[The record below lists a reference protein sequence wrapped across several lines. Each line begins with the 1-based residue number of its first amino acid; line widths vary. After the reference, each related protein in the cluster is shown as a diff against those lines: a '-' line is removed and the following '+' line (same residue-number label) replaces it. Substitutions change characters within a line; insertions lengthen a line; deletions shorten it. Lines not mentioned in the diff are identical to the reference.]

1 MANINGTNRNDI
13 INATAGNDAIN
24 GGAGD
29 DTINAGEGN
38 NAVDGGSGNDSITAG
53 AGNDV
58 IDGGSGNDV
67 INAGNGNNT
76 VDGGSG
82 NDNITTGS
90 GNDSI
95 DGESGNDTIFAGAGK
110 DVILAGEGNDT
121 VYGQDGDDVIY
132 GEAGD
137 DLLDGGDG
145 NDYINGGDG
154 RDIVYG
160 GKGSDRLVG
169 ADQNDTLYG
178 GSGDDVIGVDD
189 AWRCNFSR
197 ENGQDVIYGD
207 GKNSASGAW
216 LSGADEVGSDLIYS
230 GRGNDRIYGDSGLGG
245 TVGGNDRI
253 YAGGGNDA
261 VFGEGGNDVIYGE
274 DGDDLID
281 GGAGDDTLK
290 GGDGRDTVY
299 GGAGGDIISG
309 ADGRDLL
316 YGGSGDDRIGNNDDN
331 SWRHGYFSESG
342 GDIIYGDGKDSAS
355 GLAGATGNDF
365 IFSGQGN
372 DTLYGDNGNNFAGAG
387 AGGAD
392 TIYAGSGN
400 DTAYGEGGD
409 DALFGEKGNDSLYGG
424 SGADEI
430 AGGLG
435 ADTLSGGSGADT
447 FIFTAE
453 LNQHSHRGWHG
464 WGGWHG
470 GYDHY
475 DLQSWSDSTTMGM
488 DTITDFLSIKDLGSN
503 PLIAAGGPDKI
514 DLVQLLGDDVDLK
527 WGGTTPTAYGVW
539 FKHEG
544 GNTYVY
550 ADISGNPAVAE
561 LAFKLTGIHHLVVG
575 DFLGVSSQGPIAN
588 ADSNASDPL
597 IEAGGAANAIPG
609 DPSASGN
616 VLANDTDPDLPF
628 DTLTVSAV
636 NGNSGNV
643 GAVVA
648 GTYGSL
654 TLYANGSY
662 SYALNNADSDTQGIA
677 QGQIVNDVF
686 NYTIMDSAGQTS
698 TATLTLSITG
708 TNDRPVVSNVAAAA
722 TEDGSTVNGSFVVSD
737 ADTSDLHT
745 FAITSA
751 PSAGSVVNNN
761 DGTFTFDPGSD
772 FQDLADGETRDVSFT
787 YTATDDSGTG
797 TDTSLSGTVTI
808 TVTGTN
814 DRPVVSNVAA
824 AATEDGSTVNG
835 SFVVSDADTS
845 DLHTFAITS
854 APSAGSVV
862 NNNDGTFTFDPGSD
876 FQDLADGETRD
887 VSFTYTAT
895 DDSGTGTDTSLSGT
909 VTITVTGT
917 NDRPVVSNVAAAA
930 AEDGSTVNGSF
941 VVSDADTSDLHT
953 FAITSAPSAGSVVN
967 NNDGTFTFDPGSDF
981 QDLADGETRDV
992 SFTYTATDDS
1002 GTGTDT
1008 SLSGTVTITV
1018 TGTNDRPVVS
1028 NVAAAATEDGSTV
1041 NGSFVVSDA
1050 DTSDLH
1056 TFAITSAPSAGSV
1069 VNNNDGTFTFDPG
1082 SDFQDLADG
1091 ETRDVSF
1098 TYTAT
1103 DDSGTGT
1110 DTSLSG
1116 TVTITVTGTNDRPV
1130 VSNVAAAATEDGSTV
1145 NGSFVV
1151 SDADTSDLH
1160 TFAITS
1166 APSAGSVVNNND
1178 GTFTF
1183 DPGSD
1188 FQDLADGETRDVSFT
1203 YTATDDSGTG
1213 TDTSLS
1219 GTVTIT
1225 VTGTNDRPVV
1235 SNVAAAAAEDGSTVN
1250 GSFVVSDADTSDLHT
1265 FAITSAPSAGSV
1277 VNNNDGTFTFDPGSD
1292 FQDLADGETRD
1303 VSFTYTATDDSG
1315 TGTDTSLSGTVTI
1328 TVTGTNDRP
1337 VVSNVAAAAA
1347 EDGSTVNG
1355 SFVVSDADTSD
1366 LHTFAIT
1373 SAPSAGSVVN
1383 NNDGTF
1389 TFDPGSDFQDLAD
1402 GETRDVSFTYTA
1414 TDDSGT
1420 GTDTSLSG
1428 TVTITV
1434 TGTNDRPVVSN
1445 VAAAAA
1451 EDGSTVNGSFVVS
1464 DADTSDLHTFAI
1476 TSAPSAGS
1484 VVNNNDG
1491 TFTFDPG
1498 SDFQDLADGETRD
1511 VSFTYTATDD
1521 SGTGTDTS
1529 LSGTVTITVTGT
1541 NDRPVVSNVAAA
1553 AAEDGSTVN
1562 GSFVVSDAD
1571 TSDLHTFAITSAPSA
1586 GSVVNNNDGTFT
1598 FDPGS
1603 DFQDL
1608 ADGETRDV
1616 SFTYTAT
1623 DDSGTG
1629 TDTSL
1634 SGTVTITVTG
1644 TNDRP
1649 VVSNVA
1655 AAATEDGSTVNGS
1668 FVVSDADTSDLHT
1681 FAITSAPSAG
1691 SVVNNNDGTFTFD
1704 PGSDFQDL
1712 ADGETRDVSFTY
1724 TATDDSGTGTD
1735 TSLSGTVTITVT
1747 GTNDRPVVS
1756 NVAAAATEDGS
1767 TVNGSFV
1774 VSDAD
1779 TSDLHTFAITSAPS
1793 AGSV

>member
-230 GRGNDRIYGDSGLGG
+230 GRGNDHIYGDSGLGG

-409 DALFGEKGNDSLYGG
+409 DELFGEKGNDSLYGG

-503 PLIAAGGPDKI
+503 PLITAGGPDKI

-575 DFLGVSSQGPIAN
+575 DFLGVSQVNITLGDVTVNEGSGTASIVASVDQVVTGSNLQIILSNGATVTILVGQTTGTSSAFAVQGDDIFVDGEAYSVSIASATGGN
-588 ADSNASDPL
+588 LGTPDISDTAT
-597 IEAGGAANAIPG
+597 IT
-609 DPSASGN
+609 
-616 VLANDTDPDLPF
+616 VNDTIDITTV
-628 DTLTVSAV
+628 TLDDVTVNEDQPLTYTASVNNPTQGAFSVTLSNGVVIHFADGASVGSSAPQPAQ
-636 NGNSGNV
+636 GDD
-643 GAVVA
+643 
-648 GTYGSL
+648 
-654 TLYANGSY
+654 AN
-662 SYALNNADSDTQGIA
+662 LDSD
-677 QGQIVNDVF
+677 
-686 NYTIMDSAGQTS
+686 
-698 TATLTLSITG
+698 
-708 TNDRPVVSNVAAAA
+708 
-722 TEDGSTVNGSFVVSD
+722 SFVVSIASSAGGNYEGLD
-737 ADTSDLHT
+737 TSTASATAQIADTIDE
-745 FAITSA
+745 
-751 PSAGSVVNNN
+751 V
-761 DGTFTFDPGSD
+761 
-772 FQDLADGETRDVSFT
+772 
-787 YTATDDSGTG
+787 
-797 TDTSLSGTVTI
+797 
-808 TVTGTN
+808 
-814 DRPVVSNVAA
+814 
-824 AATEDGSTVNG
+824 TVNL
-835 SFVVSDADTS
+835 STS
-845 DLHTFAITS
+845 D
-854 APSAGSVV
+854 V
-862 NNNDGTFTFDPGSD
+862 D
-876 FQDLADGETRD
+876 E
-887 VSFTYTAT
+887 
-895 DDSGTGTDTSLSGT
+895 DDAS
-909 VTITVTGT
+909 
-917 NDRPVVSNVAAAA
+917 
-930 AEDGSTVNGSF
+930 
-941 VVSDADTSDLHT
+941 
-953 FAITSAPSAGSVVN
+953 
-967 NNDGTFTFDPGSDF
+967 
-981 QDLADGETRDV
+981 
-992 SFTYTATDDS
+992 
-1002 GTGTDT
+1002 
-1008 SLSGTVTITV
+1008 
-1018 TGTNDRPVVS
+1018 
-1028 NVAAAATEDGSTV
+1028 
-1041 NGSFVVSDA
+1041 
-1050 DTSDLH
+1050 
-1056 TFAITSAPSAGSV
+1056 
-1069 VNNNDGTFTFDPG
+1069 
-1082 SDFQDLADG
+1082 
-1091 ETRDVSF
+1091 
-1098 TYTAT
+1098 
-1103 DDSGTGT
+1103 
-1110 DTSLSG
+1110 
-1116 TVTITVTGTNDRPV
+1116 
-1130 VSNVAAAATEDGSTV
+1130 
-1145 NGSFVV
+1145 
-1151 SDADTSDLH
+1151 
-1160 TFAITS
+1160 
-1166 APSAGSVVNNND
+1166 
-1178 GTFTF
+1178 
-1183 DPGSD
+1183 
-1188 FQDLADGETRDVSFT
+1188 
-1203 YTATDDSGTG
+1203 
-1213 TDTSLS
+1213 
-1219 GTVTIT
+1219 
-1225 VTGTNDRPVV
+1225 
-1235 SNVAAAAAEDGSTVN
+1235 
-1250 GSFVVSDADTSDLHT
+1250 
-1265 FAITSAPSAGSV
+1265 
-1277 VNNNDGTFTFDPGSD
+1277 
-1292 FQDLADGETRD
+1292 
-1303 VSFTYTATDDSG
+1303 
-1315 TGTDTSLSGTVTI
+1315 
-1328 TVTGTNDRP
+1328 
-1337 VVSNVAAAAA
+1337 
-1347 EDGSTVNG
+1347 
-1355 SFVVSDADTSD
+1355 
-1366 LHTFAIT
+1366 
-1373 SAPSAGSVVN
+1373 
-1383 NNDGTF
+1383 
-1389 TFDPGSDFQDLAD
+1389 
-1402 GETRDVSFTYTA
+1402 
-1414 TDDSGT
+1414 
-1420 GTDTSLSG
+1420 
-1428 TVTITV
+1428 
-1434 TGTNDRPVVSN
+1434 
-1445 VAAAAA
+1445 
-1451 EDGSTVNGSFVVS
+1451 
-1464 DADTSDLHTFAI
+1464 
-1476 TSAPSAGS
+1476 
-1484 VVNNNDG
+1484 
-1491 TFTFDPG
+1491 
-1498 SDFQDLADGETRD
+1498 
-1511 VSFTYTATDD
+1511 
-1521 SGTGTDTS
+1521 
-1529 LSGTVTITVTGT
+1529 
-1541 NDRPVVSNVAAA
+1541 
-1553 AAEDGSTVN
+1553 
-1562 GSFVVSDAD
+1562 
-1571 TSDLHTFAITSAPSA
+1571 
-1586 GSVVNNNDGTFT
+1586 
-1598 FDPGS
+1598 
-1603 DFQDL
+1603 
-1608 ADGETRDV
+1608 
-1616 SFTYTAT
+1616 
-1623 DDSGTG
+1623 
-1629 TDTSL
+1629 
-1634 SGTVTITVTG
+1634 
-1644 TNDRP
+1644 
-1649 VVSNVA
+1649 
-1655 AAATEDGSTVNGS
+1655 
-1668 FVVSDADTSDLHT
+1668 
-1681 FAITSAPSAG
+1681 
-1691 SVVNNNDGTFTFD
+1691 
-1704 PGSDFQDL
+1704 
-1712 ADGETRDVSFTY
+1712 
-1724 TATDDSGTGTD
+1724 
-1735 TSLSGTVTITVT
+1735 
-1747 GTNDRPVVS
+1747 
-1756 NVAAAATEDGS
+1756 
-1767 TVNGSFV
+1767 
-1774 VSDAD
+1774 
-1779 TSDLHTFAITSAPS
+1779 
-1793 AGSV
+1793 

>member
-38 NAVDGGSGNDSITAG
+38 NQVDGGSGNDTIAAG

-58 IDGGSGNDV
+58 IDGGSGNDL

-90 GNDSI
+90 GNDNI

-160 GKGSDRLVG
+160 GKGNDRLVG

-253 YAGGGNDA
+253 YAGGGNDT
-261 VFGEGGNDVIYGE
+261 VYGEGGNDLIYGE
-274 DGDDLID
+274 DGDDLLD

-299 GGAGGDIISG
+299 GGLGADTISG

-331 SWRHGYFSESG
+331 GWRHGYFSESG

-355 GLAGATGNDF
+355 GLVGATGNDF

-372 DTLYGDNGNNFAGAG
+372 DTLYGDNGNNFAGAA

-409 DALFGEKGNDSLYGG
+409 DALFGEKGNDTLYGG

-435 ADTLSGGSGADT
+435 VDTLSGGSGADT

-453 LNQHSHRGWHG
+453 LNQYHHHGWHG

-488 DTITDFLSIKDLGSN
+488 DTITDFLSIKDLGAN

-597 IEAGGAANAIPG
+597 IEAGGVANAISG

-648 GTYGSL
+648 GTYGTL

-662 SYALNNADSDTQGIA
+662 SYVLNNMDSDTQGIA

-698 TATLTLSITG
+698 TAALTLSITG
-708 TNDRPVVSNVAAAA
+708 SNDAPVATFSAAQAVV
-722 TEDGSTVNGSFVVSD
+722 EDDAPIGGSLTASD
-737 ADTSDLHT
+737 ADVLNTTATYALVGP
-745 FAITSA
+745 AITGLA
-751 PSAGSVVNNN
+751 IAD
-761 DGTFTFDPGSD
+761 DGTWSFDPGHAAY
-772 FQDLADGETRDVSFT
+772 QYLAEGQVLEITVT
-787 YTATDDSGTG
+787 YSVTDDQGAS
-797 TDTSLSGTVTI
+797 DTESFTI

-814 DRPVVSNVAA
+814 DAPVATFSAA
-824 AATEDGSTVNG
+824 QAAVED
-835 SFVVSDADTS
+835 DA
-845 DLHTFAITS
+845 
-854 APSAGSVV
+854 P
-862 NNNDGTFTFDPGSD
+862 
-876 FQDLADGETRD
+876 
-887 VSFTYTAT
+887 
-895 DDSGTGTDTSLSGT
+895 
-909 VTITVTGT
+909 
-917 NDRPVVSNVAAAA
+917 
-930 AEDGSTVNGSF
+930 
-941 VVSDADTSDLHT
+941 
-953 FAITSAPSAGSVVN
+953 
-967 NNDGTFTFDPGSDF
+967 
-981 QDLADGETRDV
+981 
-992 SFTYTATDDS
+992 
-1002 GTGTDT
+1002 
-1008 SLSGTVTITV
+1008 
-1018 TGTNDRPVVS
+1018 
-1028 NVAAAATEDGSTV
+1028 
-1041 NGSFVVSDA
+1041 
-1050 DTSDLH
+1050 
-1056 TFAITSAPSAGSV
+1056 
-1069 VNNNDGTFTFDPG
+1069 
-1082 SDFQDLADG
+1082 
-1091 ETRDVSF
+1091 
-1098 TYTAT
+1098 
-1103 DDSGTGT
+1103 
-1110 DTSLSG
+1110 
-1116 TVTITVTGTNDRPV
+1116 
-1130 VSNVAAAATEDGSTV
+1130 
-1145 NGSFVV
+1145 
-1151 SDADTSDLH
+1151 
-1160 TFAITS
+1160 
-1166 APSAGSVVNNND
+1166 
-1178 GTFTF
+1178 
-1183 DPGSD
+1183 
-1188 FQDLADGETRDVSFT
+1188 
-1203 YTATDDSGTG
+1203 
-1213 TDTSLS
+1213 
-1219 GTVTIT
+1219 
-1225 VTGTNDRPVV
+1225 
-1235 SNVAAAAAEDGSTVN
+1235 
-1250 GSFVVSDADTSDLHT
+1250 
-1265 FAITSAPSAGSV
+1265 
-1277 VNNNDGTFTFDPGSD
+1277 
-1292 FQDLADGETRD
+1292 
-1303 VSFTYTATDDSG
+1303 
-1315 TGTDTSLSGTVTI
+1315 
-1328 TVTGTNDRP
+1328 
-1337 VVSNVAAAAA
+1337 
-1347 EDGSTVNG
+1347 
-1355 SFVVSDADTSD
+1355 
-1366 LHTFAIT
+1366 
-1373 SAPSAGSVVN
+1373 
-1383 NNDGTF
+1383 
-1389 TFDPGSDFQDLAD
+1389 
-1402 GETRDVSFTYTA
+1402 
-1414 TDDSGT
+1414 
-1420 GTDTSLSG
+1420 
-1428 TVTITV
+1428 
-1434 TGTNDRPVVSN
+1434 
-1445 VAAAAA
+1445 
-1451 EDGSTVNGSFVVS
+1451 
-1464 DADTSDLHTFAI
+1464 
-1476 TSAPSAGS
+1476 
-1484 VVNNNDG
+1484 
-1491 TFTFDPG
+1491 
-1498 SDFQDLADGETRD
+1498 
-1511 VSFTYTATDD
+1511 
-1521 SGTGTDTS
+1521 
-1529 LSGTVTITVTGT
+1529 
-1541 NDRPVVSNVAAA
+1541 
-1553 AAEDGSTVN
+1553 
-1562 GSFVVSDAD
+1562 
-1571 TSDLHTFAITSAPSA
+1571 
-1586 GSVVNNNDGTFT
+1586 
-1598 FDPGS
+1598 
-1603 DFQDL
+1603 
-1608 ADGETRDV
+1608 
-1616 SFTYTAT
+1616 
-1623 DDSGTG
+1623 
-1629 TDTSL
+1629 
-1634 SGTVTITVTG
+1634 
-1644 TNDRP
+1644 
-1649 VVSNVA
+1649 
-1655 AAATEDGSTVNGS
+1655 
-1668 FVVSDADTSDLHT
+1668 
-1681 FAITSAPSAG
+1681 
-1691 SVVNNNDGTFTFD
+1691 
-1704 PGSDFQDL
+1704 
-1712 ADGETRDVSFTY
+1712 
-1724 TATDDSGTGTD
+1724 
-1735 TSLSGTVTITVT
+1735 
-1747 GTNDRPVVS
+1747 
-1756 NVAAAATEDGS
+1756 
-1767 TVNGSFV
+1767 
-1774 VSDAD
+1774 
-1779 TSDLHTFAITSAPS
+1779 
-1793 AGSV
+1793 